1 VPTPPR
7 EQPPVVPWGQ
17 FVTRQVA
24 SNNAA
29 KRSVDP
35 KTQRVTV
42 EGIHR
47 LFDGRTRSGKTTLNR
62 ILLRMKKTV
71 LVLGTKPQDPS
82 LDAYVYR
89 EGYTRIDHWP
99 PKPREL
105 KQKGPFE
112 QVKLLLWPEITKYSD
127 LKRFRDLYRNA
138 INDIFVEGA
147 WTLGIDE
154 GLWVCGHKGLDL
166 GDEVSAVAYG
176 GAGNGISLHLVIQR
190 PSGIPV
196 IIHESCHEL
205 YQFRTGNTNDIRE
218 LASHA
223 GKSSRDFSDA
233 VRSLNG
239 GNDATERRH
248 QFLYAPMT
256 DDGTWEISEVPA
268 SWA

>member
-1 VPTPPR
+1 MATAPLDV
-7 EQPPVVPWGQ
+7 PPVVPWPD
-17 FVTRQVA
+17 FITRQVA
-24 SNNAA
+24 SNNRAT
-29 KRSVDP
+29 RSVNP
-35 KTQRVTV
+35 KTKRVTV

-47 LFDGRTRSGKTTLNR
+47 LLDGRTRSGKTTLNR
-62 ILLRMKKTV
+62 ILLRMKKTT
-71 LVLGTKPQDPS
+71 LVLGTKPADPS
-82 LDAYVYR
+82 LDKYVN
-89 EGYTRIDHWP
+89 EGYLRIDHWP
-99 PKPREL
+99 PKAREL
-105 KQKGPFE
+105 KQRGPYE
-112 QVKLLLWPEITKYSD
+112 QVKLLLWPEIKAYSD
-127 LKRFRDLYRNA
+127 LKRYRDLYRHA

-176 GAGNGISLHLVIQR
+176 GAGNGVSLHLVIQR

-223 GKSSRDFSDA
+223 GKSSREFSAA
-233 VRSLNG
+233 VRGLNG
-239 GNDATERRH
+239 ANPTNERRH

-268 SWA
+268 DWA